1 MRRSKGRA
9 KSWHTAGDDA
19 GTEPQLFWYRSPAG
33 NVQPALENTDRGE
46 VSGRELKEETKTPQ
60 TTGKSVRGAWPC
72 RCPRR
77 ARFPLCSSQTLS
89 PFVSLASPA
98 PFGARPGCPRR
109 RPRGGLPHWAP
120 ARGSGATEQPGRG
133 SRVGSVTGRGR
144 RGRGRGCA
152 ALCVS
157 SAGKAE
163 GKNPRFCLQSSREES
178 AW

>member
-33 NVQPALENTDRGE
+33 NVQPARENTDRGE
-46 VSGRELKEETKTPQ
+46 VSGRELKEETKPPQ

-98 PFGARPGCPRR
+98 PFGAWPGCPRR
-109 RPRGGLPHWAP
+109 RPRGGLPHRAAAP
-120 ARGSGATEQPGRG
+120 RSSPAAGPAWGLSPAGGAGAGAVAARLSALAPQAERREKTRGSACRAAGRNLPG
-133 SRVGSVTGRGR
+133 S
-144 RGRGRGCA
+144 
-152 ALCVS
+152 
-157 SAGKAE
+157 
-163 GKNPRFCLQSSREES
+163 
-178 AW
+178 